1 MAIISERD
9 EEKSNRRR
17 DNFFRQARR
26 VISNHARA
34 IGVGVL
40 VAVVEFSFT
49 LSHFLIGIDLYRG
62 RIFFPPEAPLRRG
75 GVGRSGRWAKNL
87 YGALCHL

>member
-17 DNFFRQARR
+17 DIFFRQARR

-34 IGVGVL
+34 IGAGVI

-49 LSHFLIGIDLYRG
+49 LAIS
-62 RIFFPPEAPLRRG
+62 
-75 GVGRSGRWAKNL
+75 
-87 YGALCHL
+87 

>member
-17 DNFFRQARR
+17 DNFFRQARQ

-34 IGVGVL
+34 IGAGVI

-49 LSHFLIGIDLYRG
+49 LAIS
-62 RIFFPPEAPLRRG
+62 
-75 GVGRSGRWAKNL
+75 
-87 YGALCHL
+87 